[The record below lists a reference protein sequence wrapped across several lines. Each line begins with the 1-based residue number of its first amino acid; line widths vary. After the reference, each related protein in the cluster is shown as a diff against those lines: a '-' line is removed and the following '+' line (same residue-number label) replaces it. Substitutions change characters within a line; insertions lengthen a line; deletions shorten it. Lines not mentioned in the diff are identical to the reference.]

1 MAQTINKL
9 TATKVAQVTRP
20 GRYGDGAG
28 LYLQVSKNTAGHI
41 NKSWIFLFRRDGRN
55 REMGLGP
62 ITTFGLAEAREKA
75 LQCRRLLYEGVDPI
89 EARRIAKAKTK
100 LEAAKSVTF
109 KICAERYIA
118 AHRAAWKN
126 AKHSKQWDSTLETY
140 VYPVIGDLP
149 VQDIDVGLVMQIVE
163 PIWSAKAET
172 AGRVRGR
179 IEVILDWA
187 RVRGFRTGENPA
199 RWRGHLDKLL
209 PARSRVRRVKH
220 HTALPYAEL
229 PAFMTKLRAQE
240 GMSARAL
247 EFLIL
252 TAARTGEVLEAVPEE
267 IRDAVWIVPAERMKA
282 GKEHRVPLS
291 RAALAVVETAHK
303 EKQGRYLFPG
313 WGKNTDRPLSNMA
326 MLTLLERMR
335 YPTLTAH
342 GFRSTFKDWA
352 SETTSHAPEA
362 VEMALAHTIDDK
374 VEAAYR
380 RGDMFAKRVAL
391 MADWASFCAG
401 EWETGTVVP
410 ITRRAGRGSKTRRT
424 EQIGQIGRSNL

>member
-9 TATKVAQVTRP
+9 TATKVAQVARP
-20 GRYGDGAG
+20 GCYGDGAG
-28 LYLQVSKNTAGHI
+28 LYLQVSKSAAGRI
-41 NKSWIFLFRRDGRN
+41 NKSWIFLFRRDGKN

-75 LQCRRLLYEGVDPI
+75 LQCRRQLYDGIDPI
-89 EARRIAKAKTK
+89 EARRAAKAKAK

-109 KICAERYIA
+109 KICAQRYIA

-126 AKHSKQWDSTLETY
+126 AKHAKQWDATLETY
-140 VYPVIGDLP
+140 AYPIIGDLP
-149 VQDIDVGLVMQIVE
+149 VQSIDVGLVMQILE
-163 PIWSAKAET
+163 PIWSTKSET

-209 PARSRVRRVKH
+209 PARSRVRKVKH
-220 HTALPYAEL
+220 HTALPYSEL
-229 PAFMTKLRAQE
+229 PDFMKQLRDENGVAP
-240 GMSARAL
+240 RAL

-252 TAARTGEVLEAVPEE
+252 TAARTSEVLDLPPAEIWDSLWTVPEQ
-267 IRDAVWIVPAERMKA
+267 RMKA
-282 GKEHRVPLS
+282 GKEHRVPLAS
-291 RAALAVVETAHK
+291 RARDIIDEMARDDKGPFV
-303 EKQGRYLFPG
+303 FPG
-313 WGKNTDRPLSNMA
+313 LKPNKPLSNMA
-326 MLTLLERMR
+326 LLKLLERMGR
-335 YPTLTAH
+335 PDLTAH

-352 SETTSHAPEA
+352 SETTNHAPEA

-380 RGDMFAKRVAL
+380 RGDMFNKRVAL

-410 ITRRAGRGSKTRRT
+410 ITRRAGRESKTRHT